1 MMNRGGV
8 FTLGILTGLAIG
20 AGTVFIALVLAINFN
35 L

>member
-1 MMNRGGV
+1 MMNRGGM
-8 FTLGILTGLAIG
+8 FILGILTGLAIG

>member
-1 MMNRGGV
+1 MNKGGV

-20 AGTVFIALVLAINFN
+20 AGTVLLAFVLAINFN